1 MGIIRSDT
9 IDTRYGDSIANSYT
23 AIANESIIVERQDD
37 EDGGAPEFHVNF
49 TARVWI
55 SQDARNAG
63 KVHVAVQTY
72 RKTFAEMPGSNIYT
86 IAYDHI
92 KSTLAEGTYTDA

>member
-23 AIANESIIVERQDD
+23 AIANESITVERQDD
-37 EDGGAPEFHVNF
+37 EDGGTPEFQLNF
-49 TARVWI
+49 AARVWI
-55 SQDARNAG
+55 SQDARNAD
-63 KVHVAVQTY
+63 KMHVAVQAY
-72 RKTFAEMPGSNIYT
+72 RKTFAEMPGTNIYT

-92 KSTLAEGTYTDA
+92 KSTLTEGTYTDA

>member
-23 AIANESIIVERQDD
+23 AIANESIITERHNS
-37 EDGGAPEFHVNF
+37 EGGGDPEFHLHF
-49 TARVWI
+49 TSKVWI
-55 SQDARNAG
+55 SQDARNAD
-63 KVHVAVQTY
+63 KMHVAVHTY
-72 RKTFAEMPGSNIYT
+72 SKTFTEMPDTNIYT
-86 IAYDHI
+86 IAYEHI

>member
-9 IDTRYGDSIANSYT
+9 IDTRYGDSITNSYT
-23 AIANESIIVERQDD
+23 AIANETITVERQYD
-37 EDGGAPEFHVNF
+37 EDGGVPEFCLNF
-49 TARVWI
+49 NVRVWI
-55 SQDARNAG
+55 NQDARNAN
-63 KVHVAVQTY
+63 KMHVAVQSY
-72 RKTFAEMPGSNIYT
+72 RKTFAEMPGTNIYT